1 MRCSP
6 LNAAL
11 YDLGKVMNI
20 EEVIINKKRVHI
32 FESHNLA
39 PVAWGRLSKELVT
52 APAVITFDHHT
63 DTHTAFL
70 RSICQELCPDG
81 FSVPE
86 HAEVQQKSIEMCAD
100 IQNESDLVANL
111 HLLRN
116 DEHID
121 LAIKCS
127 IISHAYVIS
136 NNTNPM
142 FVTKSLEEKEW
153 FKKKSSIEY
162 MFKPVPPKPQS
173 VTYEMPKDRIFQF
186 DHDHLHELDIYDE
199 RDLRNHAI
207 SDLNLSKRVEII
219 NNVNA
224 SVFGQGYNV
233 FNNFILDIDLDY
245 FNTLVSISPTSCE
258 HFYNLI
264 RCCKGITIA
273 KESWFVQNCRLDGE
287 TFNADDLLKEMLSHI
302 ERATKIV

>member
-1 MRCSP
+1 
-6 LNAAL
+6 
-11 YDLGKVMNI
+11 MNI
-20 EEVIINKKRVHI
+20 EEKIINEKKVYI

-39 PVAWGRLSKELVT
+39 PVAWDRLAKGLVT

-70 RSICQELCPDG
+70 QSICRELCPDG
-81 FSVPE
+81 FSVPK
-86 HAEVQQKSIEMCAD
+86 HDEVQQKSIEMCAG
-100 IQNESDLVANL
+100 IQNESDLVSNL

-153 FKKKSSIEY
+153 FEKKFSVEY
-162 MFKPVPPKPQS
+162 MFKPEPPKPKS
-173 VTYEMPKDRIFQF
+173 ITYEMPQDRIFQF

-199 RDLRNHAI
+199 RGLRNHAI
-207 SDLNLSKRVEII
+207 SDVNLSKRVEVI

-224 SVFGQGYNV
+224 SVFGPDYNV

-245 FNTLVSISPTSCE
+245 FNTLMSISPDSCE
-258 HFYNLI
+258 FFYNLI
-264 RCCKGITIA
+264 RCSKGITIA
-273 KESWFVQNCRLDGE
+273 KESWHVQNCRLEGE
-287 TFNADDLLKEMLSHI
+287 TFSAEDLLEKMLNHI